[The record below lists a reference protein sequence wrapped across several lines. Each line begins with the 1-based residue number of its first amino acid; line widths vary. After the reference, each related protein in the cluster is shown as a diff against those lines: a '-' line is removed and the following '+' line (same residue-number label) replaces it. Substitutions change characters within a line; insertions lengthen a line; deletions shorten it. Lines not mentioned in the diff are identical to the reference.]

1 MEQLIERCAG
11 IDVHQAELRVCVRV
25 PGSATKSSPAVVE
38 LIESY
43 GTTTPDLVELR
54 DWLDELE
61 VTHVAMESTGVYW
74 KAPYYA
80 LEDRFEVLL
89 VNSNHVKHVP
99 GRKTDTIDAAWLA
112 QLLAHGL
119 LRASFVPPPRI
130 RDLRELTR
138 YRKALIGEHTRQV
151 NRVHKTLEDA
161 GVKLA
166 TVASDIMGVSG
177 RQMLRA
183 LIAGV
188 TDPDALA
195 ELAKGRLR
203 AKVPQLRKAL
213 TARFRDH
220 HSFVLQG
227 MLAHIEELES
237 DIEALSVRISVVIA
251 PFADKLEL
259 LMTIPGVGR
268 KAAEVIIAE
277 TGGDMEVFPTAGHLA
292 SWAGVCPGQRESAGR
307 NKSAKTRKGS
317 PSLRTTLTECAYA
330 VSRSKGTY
338 LSEHF
343 RQVRRRRGQNRAIVA
358 ISHEILTTA
367 WWLLSTNR
375 PYEDPGPEA
384 LHRRNDDHARQRAQ
398 RQLERLGFT
407 VTLTPA
413 A

>member
-25 PGSATKSSPAVVE
+25 PGTQGKARASAVE

-43 GTTTPDLVELR
+43 GTTTPDLLALR
-54 DWLDELE
+54 DWLGDLA

-74 KAPYYA
+74 KGPYYT
-80 LEDRFEVLL
+80 LEDRFELLL

-151 NRVHKTLEDA
+151 NRIHKTLEDA

-166 TVASDIMGVSG
+166 TVASDVMGVSG
-177 RQMLRA
+177 REMLRA
-183 LIAGV
+183 LIGGV

-195 ELAKGRLR
+195 ELARGRLR
-203 AKVPQLRKAL
+203 AKLPQLRKAL
-213 TARFRDH
+213 TTRFRDH
-220 HSFVLQG
+220 HAFVLQR
-227 MLAHIEELES
+227 MLAHVEELES
-237 DIEALSVRISVVIA
+237 DIDALSARIAAVIA
-251 PFADKLEL
+251 PIEANVEL

-268 KAAEVIIAE
+268 RAAEVIVAE
-277 TGGDMEVFPTAGHLA
+277 TGGDMAVFPTPGHLA
-292 SWAGVCPGQRESAGR
+292 SWAGVCPGQRESAGK

-317 PSLRTTLTECAYA
+317 PSLRTVLVECAYA

-338 LSEHF
+338 LAEHF

-358 ISHEILTTA
+358 VSHDILTTA

-375 PYEDPGPEA
+375 PYEDPGPET
-384 LHRRNDDHARQRAQ
+384 LRRQTEDQTRQRAKQ
-398 RQLERLGFT
+398 QLERLGFT